1 MYVSLSV
8 AYLPEAG
15 ILQQAIPI
23 ILLPRDGRARSLV
36 MSRSA
41 APEEFAVGCEQARA
55 ATDPFL
61 AAFDGRGTSVIS
73 IAVGRTNATSCGCTR
88 S

>member
-23 ILLPRDGRARSLV
+23 ILLPGDGRAKV
-36 MSRSA
+36 A
-41 APEEFAVGCEQARA
+41 GGAPQGNAVAPSVAGCFACDERA
-55 ATDPFL
+55 SQCRQNRNVKGILPT
-61 AAFDGRGTSVIS
+61 
-73 IAVGRTNATSCGCTR
+73 
-88 S
+88 